1 MSQYEALF
9 TSSIPDSPGNPWRVQ
24 RSRLQTDQPRHN
36 PWHSDLHSSG
46 SVTTMAASQPLN
58 TSKSKFHFLNVWP
71 CIIITIVLVGD
82 KENGL
87 VDKHR
92 VHFRTFFRIKTIW
105 DNICNYIHT
114 NTHIRYS
121 CVNFQCSTA
130 LHSGDE
136 WKAEVFLLN
145 QLSLGWL
152 NKSSWEGFRLISRL
166 CWSRGLTKT
175 NRLYSRQRMFIP
187 FRLLPIMLLCVSRF
201 SWHLL
206 SLLLQVS
213 WKHPRFCEHEWWLWN
228 IPVFTTVI
236 MYPAAKHEQIA
247 LNTPHRF

>member
-1 MSQYEALF
+1 MRISTLQFWGLLIVYL
-9 TSSIPDSPGNPWRVQ
+9 Q
-24 RSRLQTDQPRHN
+24 LLRLL
-36 PWHSDLHSSG
+36 SLLHSERAGRGCRGWWTRVLFIKPRSI
-46 SVTTMAASQPLN
+46 A
-58 TSKSKFHFLNVWP
+58 
-71 CIIITIVLVGD
+71 ITILISSHR
-82 KENGL
+82 GL
-87 VDKHR
+87 AVWVCVPVKGR
-92 VHFRTFFRIKTIW
+92 EREGREKGRIFRPLFPW
-105 DNICNYIHT
+105 DNICNYTHT

-187 FRLLPIMLLCVSRF
+187 FRLLLIMLLCVSRF